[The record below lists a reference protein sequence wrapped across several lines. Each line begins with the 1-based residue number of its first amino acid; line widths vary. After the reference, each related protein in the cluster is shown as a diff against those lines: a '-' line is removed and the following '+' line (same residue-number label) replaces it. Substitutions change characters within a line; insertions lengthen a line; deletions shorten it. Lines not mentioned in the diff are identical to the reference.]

1 MSDLLKQANAGAD
14 LATIPLHAAEVQ
26 LMSHP
31 DVQPILSVHLVTSCI
46 CISVCGITG

>member
-1 MSDLLKQANAGAD
+1 MSDLLKQANASSD
-14 LATIPLHAAEVQ
+14 LADIPLHTPEVQ
-26 LMSHP
+26 LMADP